1 MNTLLSTDNILVL
14 FLLSL
19 YDFLHSFIHLSL
31 HSFIHSLIHSFTH
44 SLIHSLTRSSIHLFT
59 HPFISSLIH
68 SPLHSSIHLF
78 THSFTSS
85 LIHSFLHPSIH
96 SSSNKNTLN
105 HLNRWYIQ
113 WNIFDAV
120 SSDAMHP
127 QHVMQRAT
135 ILHETSTRNLLA
147 YNTKQYLIIQ
157 KKEIQLDIIQNNT
170 NE

>member
-19 YDFLHSFIHLSL
+19 YDFLHSFIYLSL

-44 SLIHSLTRSSIHLFT
+44 
-59 HPFISSLIH
+59 SLIH